1 MGALFNNSRFLY
13 PTQNELWV
21 ESVKIQVSVI
31 DVGGK
36 TYGLLY
42 VILSKKTL
50 VHVDKTYNQS
60 SKCSHLIPSC

>member
-1 MGALFNNSRFLY
+1 MPYSTI
-13 PTQNELWV
+13 PVSCTQLKNELWV

-60 SKCSHLIPSC
+60 SKMFTFDP